1 MRGFSQFHPGIFF
14 AINPIWFP
22 IEDYTKDAIQI
33 SKVIDNLKI
42 ADTGKSFM
50 KTGNSWL

>member
-22 IEDYTKDAIQI
+22 LEDYKKDAIQI
-33 SKVIDNLKI
+33 TYVIENLSKNDN
-42 ADTGKSFM
+42 GQSFM
-50 KTGNSWL
+50 KDGSVWL